1 MHLGYAM
8 YNTGNHPTS
17 WRQAE
22 LRAATTVGHFH
33 RLAAIAEAAKL
44 DMLFR
49 ADVPFARMSNVSAWS
64 RHPQHMDVLEPLT
77 LFAALSQVTTH
88 IGLAGTV
95 TTTYSEPY
103 NVARQLASLDHL
115 SHGRSAWN
123 VVTSAKPEAAH
134 AFGEEALPPH
144 RERYRRAREYLEV
157 CKKLWDSY
165 EDDAVVQDPV
175 SNRYFDP
182 AKFHPID
189 YRGEYVKVRGALNLS
204 RMPQGYPVII
214 QAGQSEDGKDF
225 AAEVAEVIFAS
236 GSNLDKARDFD
247 REMRQRLVA
256 KGRAADSL
264 RILPGLNVMV
274 GDSREDAQAR
284 LAALDA
290 QVHEEVHLQVL
301 SEDFGV
307 ELGGL
312 PMDEPVPR
320 SMIPAGTDR
329 IAGFFSRIVAMIDE
343 GLTLREMAQRYRRGG
358 NTLCGSPAEIAD
370 HMEEWLA
377 AEACDGFILTFP
389 TAPDAL
395 QRFCTEV
402 VPELQRRGLFR
413 TEYEGTTLR
422 DHLGLK
428 RPPNGNLT

>member
-8 YNTGNHPTS
+8 YNTGNHPAS

-22 LRAATTVGHFH
+22 LRAATSIEHF
-33 RLAAIAEAAKL
+33 RGLAAIAEAAKL

-49 ADVPFARMSNVSAWS
+49 ADVPFARMSNVNAWS
-64 RHPQHMDVLEPLT
+64 RHPQHMDVMEPLT
-77 LFAALSQVTTH
+77 LFAALSQATTH
-88 IGLAGTV
+88 IGLAATV

-103 NVARQLASLDHL
+103 NIARQLAALDHL
-115 SHGRSAWN
+115 SHGRCAWN

-134 AFGEEALPPH
+134 AFGAEALPPH
-144 RERYRRAREYLEV
+144 QDRYRRAREYLEV
-157 CKKLWDSY
+157 IKQLWDSY

-182 AKFHPID
+182 EKFHPID
-189 YRGEYVKVRGALNLS
+189 YRGEHLKVRGALNLS

-225 AAEVAEVIFAS
+225 AAEVAELIFAS
-236 GSNLDKARDFD
+236 GSSLEKARAFD
-247 REMRQRLVA
+247 REMRQRIVA
-256 KGRAADSL
+256 KGRTPDSL
-264 RILPGLNVMV
+264 KILPGLNVMV
-274 GDSREDAQAR
+274 GDTREEAQAK

-312 PMDEPVPR
+312 PMDEPIPR

-329 IAGFFSRIVAMIDE
+329 IAGFFHRILALIDE
-343 GLTLREMAQRYRRGG
+343 GLTLREMTRRYRRGTS
-358 NTLCGSPAEIAD
+358 TLCGSPTEIAD
-370 HMEEWLA
+370 HMEEWVT

-389 TAPDAL
+389 TAPDTL
-395 QRFCTEV
+395 QQFCSRV

-413 TEYEGTTLR
+413 KEYEGTTLR
-422 DHLGLK
+422 EHLGLA
-428 RPPNGNLT
+428 RPPNGNLR